1 MNTMNR
7 ASVSTCNKIRSLMDF
22 CRARWPSINES
33 TCKIKTTL
41 NLITCTIK
49 LLDPIWAVFFYF
61 INLVCCKN
69 ILLWEFWMYINR
81 IKKKSLHFM
90 TILFVERIT
99 YYGIYIYIAN
109 QFANQYR
116 MTINFEPL
124 NSFTTKIRL
133 IDI

>member
-1 MNTMNR
+1 
-7 ASVSTCNKIRSLMDF
+7 
-22 CRARWPSINES
+22 
-33 TCKIKTTL
+33 
-41 NLITCTIK
+41 
-49 LLDPIWAVFFYF
+49 
-61 INLVCCKN
+61 
-69 ILLWEFWMYINR
+69 
-81 IKKKSLHFM
+81 M